1 MKTALTLNMAGN
13 SLPAGLKNEAPT
25 SEDIKEEMEARGPM
39 LRWAI
44 TRWMIEAAGI
54 EKPGVWCPA
63 LKRMEL
69 HPWQWTPKGHPSLTT
84 PTLIQSLRALRPQ
97 LTLEIKKGFKTSP
110 FRVCRLAYRTAIVYV
125 LAALS
130 WLPGPQRKLIQRT
143 WPRLVE
149 HLASTLEQNHLRVL
163 QLPKTYRSSAES
175 GTPGT
180 APIKSDK
187 AETITSD
194 GPGVLRVLSGLL
206 DAPRGWW
213 SRWTA
218 PREPQRID
226 WSRYE
231 DLYGPRPT

>member
-1 MKTALTLNMAGN
+1 MAGN

-69 HPWQWTPKGHPSLTT
+69 HHVAVDAKGASIAHDADADPELA
-84 PTLIQSLRALRPQ
+84 RALRPQ

-130 WLPGPQRKLIQRT
+130 WLPGRSASSSSPNVAAARRALGEHARAEPSARIAAAEDVPLIR
-143 WPRLVE
+143 
-149 HLASTLEQNHLRVL
+149 
-163 QLPKTYRSSAES
+163 ES

-187 AETITSD
+187 AETTTSD